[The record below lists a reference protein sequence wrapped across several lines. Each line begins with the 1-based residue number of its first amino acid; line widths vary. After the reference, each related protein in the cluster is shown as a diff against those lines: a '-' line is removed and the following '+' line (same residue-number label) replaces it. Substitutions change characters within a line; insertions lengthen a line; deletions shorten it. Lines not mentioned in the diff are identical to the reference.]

1 MVQNA
6 ATATIPE
13 SYLIPALGL
22 EIASPDL
29 TELQSQIQL
38 FSIDP
43 GTTFWQSGS
52 ENPGIYII
60 LTGTICLFDRQ
71 DDRLVTL
78 GISQISIAKTI
89 D

>member
-29 TELQSQIQL
+29 TELQSHDQL
-38 FSIDP
+38 FSIDLADYYSP
-43 GTTFWQSGS
+43 EKKIFWW
-52 ENPGIYII
+52 IFI
-60 LTGTICLFDRQ
+60 L
-71 DDRLVTL
+71 
-78 GISQISIAKTI
+78 
-89 D
+89 